1 MSHLVYLKFYEIAIY
16 LICTIF
22 LGEFL
27 GVTQGNILQFI
38 LRLLPETV
46 EILRFLGIRLNL
58 IHRES
63 HFYMML
69 IGFAIELIE

>member
-16 LICTIF
+16 LIGAIL

-27 GVTQGNILQFI
+27 GVTQGNVLQFV
-38 LRLLPETV
+38 LRLLPEAV

-63 HFYMML
+63 YFYMML
-69 IGFAIELIE
+69 IGFAIKLIG